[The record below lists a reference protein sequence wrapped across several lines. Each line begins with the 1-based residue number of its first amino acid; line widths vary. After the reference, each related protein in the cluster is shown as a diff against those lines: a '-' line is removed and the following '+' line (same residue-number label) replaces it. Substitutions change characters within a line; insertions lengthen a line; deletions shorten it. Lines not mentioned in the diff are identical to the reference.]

1 MHCIK
6 QSTTK
11 ESFFSVGGGSAG
23 SVLASRLSE
32 DASTSVLLIE
42 AGGAPSFLTGIP
54 GLNLIRHFVKIRSKS
69 LWNVSFWLFCYYDCE
84 II

>member
-1 MHCIK
+1 MHVQIG
-6 QSTTK
+6 TVLV
-11 ESFFSVGGGSAG
+11 FFSVGGGSAG

-54 GLNLIRHFVKIRSKS
+54 GSN
-69 LWNVSFWLFCYYDCE
+69 SFRLAQVE
-84 II
+84 